1 MKQSR
6 RASARFLVV
15 LFWSC
20 VASYVAAQQRSP
32 QQQRPPAEY
41 AKTLEEPDRVAR
53 LQVPRVVQALGLRS
67 GMSVADVGAGSGL
80 FARPMATAVAPGLV
94 YAVDV
99 DAELLKILASRAKAA
114 GVTTVETIVGRPEDP
129 LLPKPVDVVFI
140 CDALHHIA
148 NPAAY
153 LKTIRRYVAPGGRL
167 AIIDYNRNWP
177 EGHETMQFTPSQLAE
192 WIAAAGFTR
201 VASHDWIENSFFEIY
216 R

>member
-1 MKQSR
+1 MKQRR
-6 RASARFLVV
+6 RASALALVV

-41 AKTLEEPDRVAR
+41 AKALEEPDRVAR
-53 LQVPRVVQALGLRS
+53 LQVPRVVQALGLKT

-80 FARPMATAVAPGLV
+80 FARPMASAVAPGLV
-94 YAVDV
+94 YAVDL
-99 DAELLKILASRAKAA
+99 DAELLTILASRAKAV
-114 GVTTVETIVGRPEDP
+114 GVTNVETIVGRPEDP
-129 LLPKPVDVVFI
+129 LLPTPVDLVFI

-148 NPAAY
+148 TPAAY

-177 EGHETMQFTPSQLAE
+177 EGHGTMQFTPSQLAE

-201 VASHDWIENSFFEIY
+201 VTSHDWIENSFFEIY